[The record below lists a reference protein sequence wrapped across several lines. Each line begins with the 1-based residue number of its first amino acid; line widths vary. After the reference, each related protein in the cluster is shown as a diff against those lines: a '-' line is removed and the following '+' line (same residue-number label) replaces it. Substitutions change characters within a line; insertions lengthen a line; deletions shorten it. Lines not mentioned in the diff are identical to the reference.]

1 VRRRW
6 TRILTVALA
15 TMSTAWSCRSERSS
29 TVIRVSVGPRLTMA
43 ATHLADE
50 KGFFR
55 DEGLELSFQE
65 AQTPLEALT
74 LVTGGGVEVALF
86 SFVPGLPN
94 AVLRGAHARI
104 VAGRDETRS
113 GCGDEGALYYRL
125 ARFPH
130 GPEDA
135 NDWKGARVAVTSPNA
150 AAEFHLDTLL
160 GHLGIG
166 RDAIHI
172 VPLATEHAWAAAA
185 AGSIDVFFGSGRP
198 NLLSEGLPAGVGRSD
213 LLERTLG
220 PLQFSYIVY
229 GQKFLDAEPSQA
241 TAFLRAYLRGVRAF
255 RAGETPRFFDEYAA
269 RFRLDLT
276 ALKNECRTNID
287 PNGEARVDDLQR
299 WISWAGQKGYLAG
312 TVKAEDVINSR
323 FQQAAIRDIGRV
335 GP

>member
-1 VRRRW
+1 M
-6 TRILTVALA
+6 VALT
-15 TMSTAWSCRSERSS
+15 TMSTAWSCRSEQPSA
-29 TVIRVSVGPRLTMA
+29 VIRVAVGPRLTMA

-50 KGFFR
+50 KGFFH
-55 DEGLELSFQE
+55 DAGLELSFQE
-65 AQTPLEALT
+65 TQTPLAALT
-74 LVTGGGVEVALF
+74 LVTGSGVDAALF
-86 SFVPGLPN
+86 SFVPALPN

-104 VAGRDETRS
+104 VAGRDETRP
-113 GCGDEGALYYRL
+113 GCGDESALYYRV

-135 NDWKGARVAVTSPNA
+135 NLWKGARVALTSPNA
-150 AAEFHLDTLL
+150 SSEFHLDTLL
-160 GHLGIG
+160 GRLGIG
-166 RDAIHI
+166 RDAIQM
-172 VPLATEHAWAAAA
+172 VPLTKEQSWTAAA
-185 AGSIDVFFGSGRP
+185 AGTIDVFFSSGRP
-198 NLLSEGLPAGVGRSD
+198 NLKSEGLPPGVARSD

-299 WISWAGQKGYLAG
+299 WISWAGQKGYLAA
-312 TVKAEDVINSR
+312 TVKAEDIIDSR

-335 GP
+335 DP